1 MKVYTYSQAR
11 QRLSELLDY
20 AENEEVLIKRRDGT
34 VFVVTTKQ
42 ISASPFD
49 IPGIE
54 TDVST
59 EDILTA
65 IRESRESYE

>member
-34 VFVVTTKQ
+34 VFIVTTKQ

-49 IPGIE
+49 VPGIE

-59 EDILTA
+59 EDILAA